1 MSIDSLK
8 YPKMLVVTA
17 KIIGSL
23 NAKQDPLLPDIGALF
38 YRRALLGRPAFG
50 GGAQAE
56 AAQPPRPDTEH

>member
-1 MSIDSLK
+1 
-8 YPKMLVVTA
+8 MLVVTA